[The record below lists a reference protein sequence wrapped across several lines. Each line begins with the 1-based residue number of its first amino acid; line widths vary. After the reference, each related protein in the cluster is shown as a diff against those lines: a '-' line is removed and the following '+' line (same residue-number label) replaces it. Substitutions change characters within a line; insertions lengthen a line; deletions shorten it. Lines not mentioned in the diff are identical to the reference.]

1 MKNLFSK
8 LKSKLRIILAIILI
22 AVIVGGFY
30 FWQIKK
36 GRVLIDD
43 SQIGATIINVAPTT
57 SGRLLEMDAQEGK
70 RVKKGDTIAIVG
82 TETIRST
89 TDGLVVMVNNQVGG
103 SFTPQNTVAQLID
116 LSQMRV
122 SGTIDENKGLN
133 SLRVGQVASFTVDA
147 FPRVI
152 GRAHIELCGRPDREA
167 GWCEP
172 KGNGSLHDQPID
184 IDHGDALHPRRGNI

>member
-57 SGRLLEMDAQEGK
+57 SGSPRHSGWS
-70 RVKKGDTIAIVG
+70 
-82 TETIRST
+82 ST
-89 TDGLVVMVNNQVGG
+89 SM
-103 SFTPQNTVAQLID
+103 A
-116 LSQMRV
+116 
-122 SGTIDENKGLN
+122 
-133 SLRVGQVASFTVDA
+133 A
-147 FPRVI
+147 
-152 GRAHIELCGRPDREA
+152 
-167 GWCEP
+167 
-172 KGNGSLHDQPID
+172 
-184 IDHGDALHPRRGNI
+184 